1 MMPSVTSERWDVVLV
16 PFPFSERPGS
26 KRRPA
31 LTLSS
36 KAFNRSGNTVLAMI
50 TTAGHVPWPG
60 DTHLA
65 DHAMAGLP
73 RPCLVRLKLFTLDNR
88 LVLRRLGGLSKSD
101 TAKVAENLKQY
112 LP

>member
-1 MMPSVTSERWDVVLV
+1 MISERWDAVLV
-16 PFPFSERPGS
+16 PFPFSEGPGS

-31 LTLSS
+31 LTLSNR
-36 KAFNRSGNTVLAMI
+36 AFNRSGNTVLAMI

-65 DHAMAGLP
+65 DHSTAGLP

-88 LVLRRLGGLSKSD
+88 LVLRRLGRLGKAD
-101 TAKVAENLKQY
+101 TARVAEALKQY